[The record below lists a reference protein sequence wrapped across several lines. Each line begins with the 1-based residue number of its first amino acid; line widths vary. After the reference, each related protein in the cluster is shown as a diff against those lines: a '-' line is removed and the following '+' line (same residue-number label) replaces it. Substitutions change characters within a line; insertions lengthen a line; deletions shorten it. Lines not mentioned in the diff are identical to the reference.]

1 MANKNTLNRRRLAK
15 IAKQDTSFT
24 VQSTKGN
31 YTVTVSVKTHG
42 RISKRPKVAG
52 RGPKSD

>member
-15 IAKQDTSFT
+15 LAKQDTSFA

-31 YTVTVSVKTHG
+31 YTITVSVKAHV
-42 RISKRPKVAG
+42 RKSRKPKVAG
-52 RGPKSD
+52 RGPSGE